1 MPDEIRI
8 DLHDVFNDS
17 GKIDRALEEAFARAE
32 RTRARCLQI
41 VHGKGSGQLKKRVQ
55 RFVQQPHVRTVTRS
69 VDNDAKNWGR
79 MFIYFRWPD
88 TRTG

>member
-1 MPDEIRI
+1 MPDEIKI

-17 GKIDRALEEAFARAE
+17 GKIDRALSEAFERAE

-55 RFVQQPHVRTVTRS
+55 RFVQEPRVRAVTRS
-69 VDNDAKNWGR
+69 VDNDSRNWGR
-79 MFIYFRWPD
+79 LFIHFRWPEK
-88 TRTG
+88 RG